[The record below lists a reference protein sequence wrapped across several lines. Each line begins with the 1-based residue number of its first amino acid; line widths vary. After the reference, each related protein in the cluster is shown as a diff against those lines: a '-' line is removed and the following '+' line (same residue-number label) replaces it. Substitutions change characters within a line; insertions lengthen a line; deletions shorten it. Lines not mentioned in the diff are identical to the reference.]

1 MGHSISFQQT
11 FGRHVPEI
19 YETWYTYVKCIACHH
34 KTCIACS
41 TCSIDLLML
50 HVELSGKIVKG
61 IPGIM
66 CKQLALAD
74 FTESHLLSKDTH
86 Y

>member
-1 MGHSISFQQT
+1 
-11 FGRHVPEI
+11 
-19 YETWYTYVKCIACHH
+19 
-34 KTCIACS
+34 
-41 TCSIDLLML
+41 ML